1 MGIISTDEWLKKDF
15 DRPVQM
21 MEKLKGAFRNTLDG
35 DVIYQHLMKH
45 GMYSPTQRTKL
56 TWESLRDNDA
66 WKKTQALFMAYKKL
80 WGGPDVPIYI
90 FPLMSSGM
98 RKKTNE
104 TKSGLAF
111 EDKLFL
117 FYDKDIDDKEMEAV
131 LIHEYHH
138 VCRLHHLE
146 KEQKEFTLLDTM
158 VMEGL
163 AERTVERYLGAK
175 YLARWTKLYQEDKLQ
190 EFWSKHLEGQH
201 SIKRTEPLHDIL
213 LRGQKG
219 YPHMLGYCCG
229 FYLVGKS
236 EKISVKKSFIIQSEE
251 FL

>member
-1 MGIISTDEWLKKDF
+1 MGVISTDEWLKKDF
-15 DRPVQM
+15 NRPIQM
-21 MEKLKGAFRNTLDG
+21 MEKLKSTFHDSLDG
-35 DVIYQHLMKH
+35 DAIYQQLLKH
-45 GMYSPTQRTKL
+45 GMYSPNQRTKL
-56 TWESLRDNDA
+56 TWEYLQENDA
-66 WKKTQALFMAYKKL
+66 WKKTQNLFTSYKKL

-90 FPLMSSGM
+90 FPLMSSWGW
-98 RKKTNE
+98 KKTNE

-117 FYDKDIDDKEMEAV
+117 FYDKEIADKEMEAL

-138 VCRLHHLE
+138 VCRLHRLE
-146 KEQKEFTLLDTM
+146 KEPKEFTLLDTM
-158 VMEGL
+158 IMEGL
-163 AERTVERYLGAK
+163 AERTVERYLGAY

-190 EFWSKHLEGQH
+190 EFWSKHLEGKH
-201 SIKRTEPLHDIL
+201 MIKRTDPLHDVL
-213 LRGQKG
+213 LLGQKG
-219 YPHMLGYCCG
+219 FPHMLGYCSG